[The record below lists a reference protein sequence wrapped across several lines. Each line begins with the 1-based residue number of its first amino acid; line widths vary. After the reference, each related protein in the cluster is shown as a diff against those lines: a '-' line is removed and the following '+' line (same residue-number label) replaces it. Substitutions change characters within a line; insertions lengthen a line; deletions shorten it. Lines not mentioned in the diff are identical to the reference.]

1 MKILDIFGQLG
12 ASFQGQAQQ
21 AADAATQAFYV
32 VAGELF
38 VVIALLLAIFLVL
51 VFGGRK
57 A

>member
-1 MKILDIFGQLG
+1 VKILDIFGQLG